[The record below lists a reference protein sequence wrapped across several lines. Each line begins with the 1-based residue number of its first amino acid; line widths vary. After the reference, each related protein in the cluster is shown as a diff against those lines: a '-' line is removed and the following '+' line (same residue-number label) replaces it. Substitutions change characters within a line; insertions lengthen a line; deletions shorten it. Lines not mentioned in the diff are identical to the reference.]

1 MKKRL
6 QTIVAFLLIIGN
18 YASAQSEKVVKDF
31 GEAMSSWCST
41 NNILYREKID
51 SLCSG
56 SKLCRVDDKILT
68 DYQKKRLD

>member
-6 QTIVAFLLIIGN
+6 QTIIAFLLIIGN
-18 YASAQSEKVVKDF
+18 YASAQPEKVVKDL

-51 SLCSG
+51 ALC
-56 SKLCRVDDKILT
+56 
-68 DYQKKRLD
+68 